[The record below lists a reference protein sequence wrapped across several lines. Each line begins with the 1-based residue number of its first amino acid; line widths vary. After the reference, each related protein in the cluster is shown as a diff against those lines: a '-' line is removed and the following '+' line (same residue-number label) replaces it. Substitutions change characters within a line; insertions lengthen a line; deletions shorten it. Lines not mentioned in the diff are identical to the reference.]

1 MRGSAGECGGG
12 GRRSAEECGGVRG
25 SAGEC
30 GRRRLNTSDSSNDFS
45 RYPKTIRI
53 TVQIFRVA
61 LLATSISL
69 GNDTIIQS
77 MFR

>member
-1 MRGSAGECGGG
+1 MRRSAGECGGVR
-12 GRRSAEECGGVRG
+12 GRRAEECGGVRR

-45 RYPKTIRI
+45 RYPKIIRI

-69 GNDTIIQS
+69 GNDTIFQS